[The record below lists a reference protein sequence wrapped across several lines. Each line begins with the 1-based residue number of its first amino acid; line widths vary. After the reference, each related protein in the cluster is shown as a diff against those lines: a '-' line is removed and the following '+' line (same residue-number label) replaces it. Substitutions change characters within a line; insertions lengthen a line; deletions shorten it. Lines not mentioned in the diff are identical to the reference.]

1 MTQRPDRQ
9 PEDVDSPMHPAA
21 DPDLE
26 DGTEVSES
34 RTDNDG
40 ADNDGADNDESATDG
55 RRD

>member
-9 PEDVDSPMHPAA
+9 PEDVDSPLLPAA

-26 DGTEVSES
+26 DGTEASPTH
-34 RTDNDG
+34 TDKTAPNKDER
-40 ADNDGADNDESATDG
+40 ADDD

>member
-9 PEDVDSPMHPAA
+9 PEDVDSPLLPAA

-26 DGTEVSES
+26 DGTEAPPN
-34 RTDNDG
+34 RTDKAAPDKAERANG
-40 ADNDGADNDESATDG
+40 K